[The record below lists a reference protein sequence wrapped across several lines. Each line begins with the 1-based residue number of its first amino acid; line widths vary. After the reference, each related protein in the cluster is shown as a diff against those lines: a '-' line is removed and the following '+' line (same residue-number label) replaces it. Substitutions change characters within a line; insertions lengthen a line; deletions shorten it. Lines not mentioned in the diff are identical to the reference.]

1 MSKDS
6 PKPSPDPASDP
17 SIPITARMMAIA
29 LDEARRAADR
39 GEVPIG
45 AVLADADGAILAQAG
60 NRVEG
65 GEGGA
70 PDPAGHAEI
79 IVLREAALRVGRPR
93 LPDTVLYVTLEPC
106 AMCAAAISFARI
118 GRVVFAA
125 EDPKGGAVVNGPRF
139 FQQPT
144 CQHRPAVERAEDG
157 GAAADLL
164 RAFFRARRKGGVRAA
179 ETWRDRTGG
188 LKR

>member
-6 PKPSPDPASDP
+6 PDP
-17 SIPITARMMAIA
+17 SQYPSIATTQRMMAVA
-29 LDEARRAADR
+29 LDEARRAAAR

-45 AVLADADGAILAQAG
+45 AVLADAAGTILAQAG
-60 NRVEG
+60 NCVEG
-65 GEGGA
+65 GEGGT

-79 IVLREAALRVGRPR
+79 IVLREAARQSGRPR

-106 AMCAAAISFARI
+106 AMCAAAISFARVS
-118 GRVVFAA
+118 RVVFAA

-144 CQHRPAVERAEDG
+144 CHHQPLVERADDG
-157 GAAADLL
+157 GEAAQLL

-179 ETWRDRTGG
+179 ETWRDRAAEI
-188 LKR
+188 